1 MEKEQK
7 RRSIREINASMD
19 EIIKRKPTQK
29 QIEELAE
36 VIRKINEE
44 NEAYD
49 SIIDSNQKI
58 AKSDESFM
66 TEWNGN
72 K

>member
-1 MEKEQK
+1 MLMEKEQK

-66 TEWNGN
+66 TE
-72 K
+72 

>member
-66 TEWNGN
+66 TE
-72 K
+72 

>member
-36 VIRKINEE
+36 VIRKINEG

-66 TEWNGN
+66 TE
-72 K
+72 

>member
-1 MEKEQK
+1 MLMEKEQK

-36 VIRKINEE
+36 VIRKINEG

-66 TEWNGN
+66 TE
-72 K
+72 

>member
-7 RRSIREINASMD
+7 RRSIREMNASTD

-66 TEWNGN
+66 TE
-72 K
+72 